1 MAKYIDLI
9 FDKFLFYVIL
19 HMLNKKKNIIITNNP
34 KILEEISSKNIEISY
49 FEQADFMEISYKA
62 RDFIHL
68 GYKLLTHPIVSS
80 IKPYETPYKTIVL
93 AYNNGEIDLESIE
106 LIENSIELLKNFLD
120 NPRRKL
126 TKNIDEDFKLIDYK
140 LISEAIESIA

>member
-1 MAKYIDLI
+1 MK
-9 FDKFLFYVIL
+9 
-19 HMLNKKKNIIITNNP
+19 NKNIIITNNP
-34 KILEEISSKNIEISY
+34 KVFKEMSGKNIDVSY
-49 FEQADFMEISYKA
+49 FEQADFMEILYKA

-106 LIENSIELLKNFLD
+106 LIENSIELSKNFLD
-120 NPRRKL
+120 KPRRKL
-126 TKNIDEDFKLIDYK
+126 TKTIDEDFRLIDYE
-140 LISEAIESIA
+140 LINGSIESII

>member
-1 MAKYIDLI
+1 
-9 FDKFLFYVIL
+9 
-19 HMLNKKKNIIITNNP
+19 MLNKKRNIIITNNP
-34 KILEEISSKNIEISY
+34 KILEEISNKNIEISY
-49 FEQADFMEISYKA
+49 FEQADFMEILYKA

-120 NPRRKL
+120 KPRRKL

>member
-1 MAKYIDLI
+1 
-9 FDKFLFYVIL
+9 
-19 HMLNKKKNIIITNNP
+19 
-34 KILEEISSKNIEISY
+34 
-49 FEQADFMEISYKA
+49 MEISYKA

-93 AYNNGEIDLESIE
+93 AYNNREIDLESIE

-120 NPRRKL
+120 KPRRKL
-126 TKNIDEDFKLIDYK
+126 TKNIDEDFQLIDYK

>member
-120 NPRRKL
+120 KPRRKL

>member
-1 MAKYIDLI
+1 
-9 FDKFLFYVIL
+9 
-19 HMLNKKKNIIITNNP
+19 MLDSLEKKKNIIITNNP
-34 KILEEISSKNIEISY
+34 KIVESISGKNIDISY
-49 FEQADFMEISYKA
+49 FEKADFMEILYKA

-106 LIENSIELLKNFLD
+106 LIENSIELSKNFLD
-120 NPRRKL
+120 KPRRKL
-126 TKNIDEDFKLIDYK
+126 TKNIDEDFRLIDYE
-140 LISEAIESIA
+140 LINGSIESII

>member
-1 MAKYIDLI
+1 
-9 FDKFLFYVIL
+9 
-19 HMLNKKKNIIITNNP
+19 MLNKKKNIIITNNP
-34 KILEEISSKNIEISY
+34 KILEEISNKNIEISY

-80 IKPYETPYKTIVL
+80 IKPYEIPYKTIVL

-120 NPRRKL
+120 KPRRKL

>member
-1 MAKYIDLI
+1 
-9 FDKFLFYVIL
+9 
-19 HMLNKKKNIIITNNP
+19 MLNKKKNIIITNNP
-34 KILEEISSKNIEISY
+34 KILEEISNKNIEISY
-49 FEQADFMEISYKA
+49 FEQADFMEILYKA

-120 NPRRKL
+120 KPRRKL

>member
-1 MAKYIDLI
+1 
-9 FDKFLFYVIL
+9 
-19 HMLNKKKNIIITNNP
+19 MLDSLEKKKNIIITNNP
-34 KILEEISSKNIEISY
+34 KIVESISGKNIDISY
-49 FEQADFMEISYKA
+49 FEKADFMEILYKA

-106 LIENSIELLKNFLD
+106 LIENSIELSKNFLD
-120 NPRRKL
+120 KPRRKL
-126 TKNIDEDFKLIDYK
+126 TETIDEDFRLIDYE
-140 LISEAIESIA
+140 LINGSIESII

>member
-1 MAKYIDLI
+1 MK
-9 FDKFLFYVIL
+9 
-19 HMLNKKKNIIITNNP
+19 NKNIIITNNP
-34 KILEEISSKNIEISY
+34 KVFKEMSGKNIDVSY
-49 FEQADFMEISYKA
+49 FEQADFMEILYKA

-106 LIENSIELLKNFLD
+106 LIENSIELSKNFLD
-120 NPRRKL
+120 KPIRKL
-126 TKNIDEDFKLIDYK
+126 TKNIDEDFRLIDYE
-140 LISEAIESIA
+140 LIKGAIESIL

>member
-1 MAKYIDLI
+1 M

-19 HMLNKKKNIIITNNP
+19 YMLNKKRNIIITNNP
-34 KILEEISSKNIEISY
+34 KILEEISDKNIEISY
-49 FEQADFMEISYKA
+49 FEQADFMDISYKA

-120 NPRRKL
+120 KPRRKL
-126 TKNIDEDFKLIDYK
+126 TKNIDEDFQLIDYK

>member
-1 MAKYIDLI
+1 
-9 FDKFLFYVIL
+9 
-19 HMLNKKKNIIITNNP
+19 MLDNLGKKKNIIITNNP
-34 KILEEISSKNIEISY
+34 KIAEEMSGKNIDISY

-62 RDFIHL
+62 RDIIHL

-120 NPRRKL
+120 KPRRKL

>member
-1 MAKYIDLI
+1 
-9 FDKFLFYVIL
+9 
-19 HMLNKKKNIIITNNP
+19 MLNKKRNIIITNNP
-34 KILEEISSKNIEISY
+34 KILEEISNKNIEISY
-49 FEQADFMEISYKA
+49 FEQVDFMEISYKA

-120 NPRRKL
+120 KPRRKL

>member
-1 MAKYIDLI
+1 
-9 FDKFLFYVIL
+9 
-19 HMLNKKKNIIITNNP
+19 MLNKKKNIIITNNP

-49 FEQADFMEISYKA
+49 FEQADFMEILYKA

-120 NPRRKL
+120 KPRRKL
-126 TKNIDEDFKLIDYK
+126 TKNIDEDFRLIDYE
-140 LISEAIESIA
+140 LINGAIESIL

>member
-1 MAKYIDLI
+1 
-9 FDKFLFYVIL
+9 
-19 HMLNKKKNIIITNNP
+19 MLDNLGKKKNIIITNNP
-34 KILEEISSKNIEISY
+34 KIAEEMSGKNIDISY

-62 RDFIHL
+62 RDIIHL

-120 NPRRKL
+120 KPRRKL
-126 TKNIDEDFKLIDYK
+126 TKNIDEDFRLIDYK
-140 LISEAIESIA
+140 LINGAIESIL

>member
-1 MAKYIDLI
+1 
-9 FDKFLFYVIL
+9 
-19 HMLNKKKNIIITNNP
+19 MLDNLGKKKNIIITNNP
-34 KILEEISSKNIEISY
+34 KIAEEMSGKNIDISY

-62 RDFIHL
+62 RDIIHL

-106 LIENSIELLKNFLD
+106 LIENSIELSKNFLD
-120 NPRRKL
+120 KPRRKL
-126 TKNIDEDFKLIDYK
+126 TKNIDEDFKLIDYE
-140 LISEAIESIA
+140 LINGAIESIL

>member
-1 MAKYIDLI
+1 
-9 FDKFLFYVIL
+9 
-19 HMLNKKKNIIITNNP
+19 MLDSLEKKKNIIITNNP
-34 KILEEISSKNIEISY
+34 KIVESISGKNIDISY
-49 FEQADFMEISYKA
+49 FEKADFMEILYKA

-106 LIENSIELLKNFLD
+106 LIENSIELSKNFLD
-120 NPRRKL
+120 KPRRKL
-126 TKNIDEDFKLIDYK
+126 TKTIDEDFRLIDYE
-140 LISEAIESIA
+140 LINGSIESII

>member
-1 MAKYIDLI
+1 
-9 FDKFLFYVIL
+9 
-19 HMLNKKKNIIITNNP
+19 MLNKKKNIIITNNP
-34 KILEEISSKNIEISY
+34 KILEEISDKNIEISY

-62 RDFIHL
+62 RDFTHL

-120 NPRRKL
+120 KPRRKL
-126 TKNIDEDFKLIDYK
+126 TKSIDEDFKLIDYK